1 MTSVTLSIKERNLLE
16 KSGWEIFARDMGQ
29 LLVLQNSTAWAE
41 QLDFIEY
48 SSINLWR
55 IKETAVKE
63 NMGRSEEPENP
74 MTQEGNTQA
83 VPISGHKPVP
93 PSSAASTATTTL
105 FLFQKSI
112 PLNE

>member
-1 MTSVTLSIKERNLLE
+1 
-16 KSGWEIFARDMGQ
+16 
-29 LLVLQNSTAWAE
+29 
-41 QLDFIEY
+41 
-48 SSINLWR
+48 
-55 IKETAVKE
+55 
-63 NMGRSEEPENP
+63 MGRSEEPENP